1 MGFHFYTDGWW
12 RNPKNA
18 VTTEATIVEIRKTHR
33 FGGSEYKN
41 AGYYHSVVV
50 DVSDPETGQI
60 TRTTNS
66 EVYSGLQPFQVG
78 QRITVRWSAKRKTFE
93 LLSWNTAPEGDGTA
107 GAQGLPEAI
116 SGAGLAPVS
125 GSELSSDQAA
135 RVEQVLGAL
144 GVSGTA
150 SVGVVRT
157 PEAVTGQQDPVSQLE
172 RLAALHQSGALT
184 DAEFE
189 QQKRRILGEP

>member
-1 MGFHFYTDGWW
+1 M
-12 RNPKNA
+12 P
-18 VTTEATIVEIRKTHR
+18 
-33 FGGSEYKN
+33 GS
-41 AGYYHSVVV
+41 
-50 DVSDPETGQI
+50 
-60 TRTTNS
+60 
-66 EVYSGLQPFQVG
+66 
-78 QRITVRWSAKRKTFE
+78 
-93 LLSWNTAPEGDGTA
+93 
-107 GAQGLPEAI
+107 
-116 SGAGLAPVS
+116 LAPVS